1 MTTKNSDNKKAV
13 YNGILMEYVKRTEF
27 NANYFLA

>member
-13 YNGILMEYVKRTEF
+13 YNGILMEYVKKELSLMPITS
-27 NANYFLA
+27 

>member
-13 YNGILMEYVKRTEF
+13 YNGILVEYVKKELSLMPITS
-27 NANYFLA
+27 